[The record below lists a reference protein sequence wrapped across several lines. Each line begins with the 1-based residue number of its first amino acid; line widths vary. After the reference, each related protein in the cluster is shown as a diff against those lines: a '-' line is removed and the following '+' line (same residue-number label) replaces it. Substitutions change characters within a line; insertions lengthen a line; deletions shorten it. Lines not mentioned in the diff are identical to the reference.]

1 MVHRAAAPARLK
13 VPVVAPR
20 AVVPVVDLLRRVHL
34 LLVVLVLLV
43 LLVVLVPQVHL
54 VHLVEDTT
62 VEDID
67 PDNYISMDVTKEG
80 LALMYK
86 SVCFH
91 LEKWPGGHPLEQEG
105 LVQMKDNLLRIML
118 EQQFRNQK

>member
-1 MVHRAAAPARLK
+1 MVHRAAAPARLE

-34 LLVVLVLLV
+34 LLGH
-43 LLVVLVPQVHL
+43 LVPL
-54 VHLVEDTT
+54 VAVEVT

-67 PDNYISMDVTKEG
+67 PGDFINIDVTKEG

-91 LEKWPGGHPLEQEG
+91 LEKWPGNTLDPEEQVR
-105 LVQMKDNLLRIML
+105 LQQMKDNLMRIIL
-118 EQQFRNQK
+118 EQQFKNQR

>member
-1 MVHRAAAPARLK
+1 MVPRAAAPARLK

-34 LLVVLVLLV
+34 

>member
-1 MVHRAAAPARLK
+1 M
-13 VPVVAPR
+13 
-20 AVVPVVDLLRRVHL
+20 DLLRRVHL